1 MGKKINFDTNS
12 SQYMDIKSLIGMS
25 FVCAMGAISP
35 GPSLA
40 VVLRNTISGGRTRG
54 VMTGIGH
61 GLGLGIYAFIAVMG
75 LSSLLLANEQ
85 IFNLLQWAGALVLI
99 WLAFNMITH
108 NPSVPSKEHE
118 GSGHRGFLEGF
129 MIAFLNPKILVFLV
143 AVFSQFINPDIT
155 NLGRFIMAMMAGVI
169 DTTWY
174 VLVAV
179 VLAGTP
185 IVDKLRVNAVM
196 IDRSIGVV
204 LIMLAI
210 LLIVK
215 TLGLDIP

>member
-1 MGKKINFDTNS
+1 
-12 SQYMDIKSLIGMS
+12 MDIKSLIGMS

-40 VVLRNTISGGRTRG
+40 VVLRNTISGGRTQG

-61 GLGLGIYAFIAVMG
+61 GIGLGIYAFIAVMG
-75 LSSLLLANEQ
+75 LSSLLLANKQ

-99 WLAFNMITH
+99 WLAFNMITYK
-108 NPSVPSKEHE
+108 PSDTSKEHE
-118 GSGHRGFLEGF
+118 GSGRRGFLEGF
-129 MIAFLNPKILVFLV
+129 MIAFLNPKILVFMV

-155 NLGRFIMAMMAGVI
+155 NSGRFIMAIMAGVI

-174 VLVAV
+174 VLVAA

-185 IVDKLRVNAVM
+185 IVDKLRVNAVI
-196 IDRSIGVV
+196 IDRSIGMV
-204 LIMLAI
+204 LLMLAI

-215 TLGLDIP
+215 TLGLEIS

>member
-1 MGKKINFDTNS
+1 
-12 SQYMDIKSLIGMS
+12 MDIKSLIGMS

-40 VVLRNTISGGRTRG
+40 VVLRNTISGGRTQG

-61 GLGLGIYAFIAVMG
+61 GIGLGIYAFIAVMG
-75 LSSLLLANEQ
+75 LSSLLLANKQ

-99 WLAFNMITH
+99 WLAFNMITY
-108 NPSVPSKEHE
+108 NQSDSSKEHE
-118 GSGHRGFLEGF
+118 GSGRKGFLEGF
-129 MIAFLNPKILVFLV
+129 MIAFLNPKILVFMV

-155 NLGRFIMAMMAGVI
+155 NSGRFIMAIMAGVI

-174 VLVAV
+174 VLVAA

-185 IVDKLRVNAVM
+185 IVDKLRVNAVI
-196 IDRSIGVV
+196 IDRAIGMV
-204 LIMLAI
+204 LLMLAI

-215 TLGLDIP
+215 TLGLEIS

>member
-1 MGKKINFDTNS
+1 
-12 SQYMDIKSLIGMS
+12 
-25 FVCAMGAISP
+25 
-35 GPSLA
+35 
-40 VVLRNTISGGRTRG
+40 
-54 VMTGIGH
+54 
-61 GLGLGIYAFIAVMG
+61 
-75 LSSLLLANEQ
+75 
-85 IFNLLQWAGALVLI
+85 
-99 WLAFNMITH
+99 
-108 NPSVPSKEHE
+108 
-118 GSGHRGFLEGF
+118 

-174 VLVAV
+174 ALVAV

-185 IVDKLRVNAVM
+185 IVDKLRVNSAM

-215 TLGLDIP
+215 TLGLEISIGNGEVATTFALV

>member
-1 MGKKINFDTNS
+1 
-12 SQYMDIKSLIGMS
+12 MDIKSLIGMS

-40 VVLRNTISGGRTRG
+40 VVLRNTISGGRTQG

-61 GLGLGIYAFIAVMG
+61 GIGLGIYAFIAVMG
-75 LSSLLLANEQ
+75 LSSLLLANKQ

-99 WLAFNMITH
+99 WLAFNMITY
-108 NPSVPSKEHE
+108 NPSDSSKEHE
-118 GSGHRGFLEGF
+118 GSGRRGFLEGF

-155 NLGRFIMAMMAGVI
+155 NSGRFIMAIMAGVI

-185 IVDKLRVNAVM
+185 IVDKLRVNAVI
-196 IDRSIGVV
+196 IDRSIGMV
-204 LIMLAI
+204 LLMLAI

-215 TLGLDIP
+215 TLGLEIS

>member
-1 MGKKINFDTNS
+1 
-12 SQYMDIKSLIGMS
+12 MDIKSLIGMS

-40 VVLRNTISGGRTRG
+40 VVLRNTISGGRTQG

-61 GLGLGIYAFIAVMG
+61 GIGLGIYAFIAVMG
-75 LSSLLLANEQ
+75 LSSLLLANKQ

-99 WLAFNMITH
+99 WPAFNMFTY
-108 NPSVPSKEHE
+108 NQSDSSKEHE
-118 GSGHRGFLEGF
+118 GSGRRGFLEGF

-155 NLGRFIMAMMAGVI
+155 NSGRFIMAIMAGVI

-174 VLVAV
+174 VLVAA

-185 IVDKLRVNAVM
+185 IVDKLRVNAVI
-196 IDRSIGVV
+196 IDRSIGMV
-204 LIMLAI
+204 LLMLAI

-215 TLGLDIP
+215 TLGLEIS